1 MTKDKKTGKI
11 KAFLSNL
18 IGVTDWKLK
27 TNGHLDV
34 NDEKLTRLTEDY
46 GADFVAKFEKL
57 LQEETASDQPKTKQS
72 KSDMLKLEMLC
83 ALLAIQGITL
93 SEDGNASLS
102 KEQLEKI
109 EAGLVKLQ
117 DEKTAAESAM
127 ATAKT
132 EKETAVSALSAATT
146 AMDELDATVLAAK
159 TPAEKMEAIRTK
171 LAAKPAVI
179 PAGTALSTDEKTGG
193 VIEGKDEINS
203 FASQFKS

>member
-1 MTKDKKTGKI
+1 MINKKTNKI
-11 KAFLSNL
+11 KTFLSNL
-18 IGVTDWKLK
+18 IGVNDWKL
-27 TNGHLDV
+27 NAEGHLDI
-34 NDEKLTRLTEDY
+34 NADEMTRLTKEY

-57 LQEETASDQPKTKQS
+57 LQEETAGDQPKTKQP

-109 EAGLVKLQ
+109 EAGLKKLQ
-117 DEKTAAESAM
+117 DEKTAAESAL

-132 EKETAVSALSAATT
+132 EKDTAVGSLSAATT
-146 AMDELDATVLAAK
+146 AMDELDATVAAAK
-159 TPAEKMEAIRTK
+159 TPAEKVEAIRTK

-179 PAGTALSTDEKTGG
+179 PAGTALSTDEKTEGK
-193 VIEGKDEINS
+193 IEGKDEINS
-203 FASQFKS
+203 FAQQFKS